1 MCALAAGGP
10 VTEIPEHLLKRSK
23 ERRSAVGR
31 GEGAADEGA
40 ETPAATTDAPADAP
54 AAVAK
59 APATPAPKAVEP
71 APKAEAPIPPYI
83 EAARRR
89 RRIPVW
95 AMPVLALLPVWAVIY
110 ANSMQEPP
118 LGENDPI
125 ARGAALYDSN
135 CSTCH
140 GTGGEGG
147 TGPAMNNGAVLQTWP
162 EVADHVEWV
171 NVGSTGWPGDTYGAQ
186 NKAKNGGMPGFETQ
200 LEEEEILLIVRY
212 EREEFGGEDPA
223 EACKITLEIDPA
235 SCDL

>member
-1 MCALAAGGP
+1 M
-10 VTEIPEHLLKRSK
+10 TEIPEHLLKRSK
-23 ERRSAVGR
+23 ERRSAMGR
-31 GEGAADEGA
+31 GEGGADAEA
-40 ETPAATTDAPADAP
+40 ETPAATDAPADAP

-59 APATPAPKAVEP
+59 APSAPAPKAAEP
-71 APKAEAPIPPYI
+71 APKVETPIPPYI

-125 ARGAALYDSN
+125 ARGGDLYQSN
-135 CSTCH
+135 CASCH
-140 GTGGEGG
+140 GSGGAGG
-147 TGPAMNNGAVLQTWP
+147 TGPALNNGAVLKTWP
-162 EVADHVEWV
+162 DAKDHIEWV
-171 NVGSTGWPGDTYGAQ
+171 KVGSNGWPGDTYGAQ
-186 NKAKNGGMPGFETQ
+186 NKPKGGTAMPAFESQ

-212 EREEFGGEDPA
+212 ERQEFGLEDPA
-223 EACKITLEIDPA
+223 EACKITVEIDPA